1 MSQRGPFDLSGDVAV
16 VTGGA
21 AGMGRAIAARMQAAG
36 AQVVVVDMNP
46 DTEAILREQVPGSAT
61 VVADLSGP
69 EVHADIM
76 DRAAEPF
83 GVPTL
88 LVNAAG
94 IFPGTPLLDATAE
107 FFDRVYNTNL
117 RGLTLMS
124 IAFARS
130 FVAAGHQSGAIVNV
144 ASIEGFK
151 PTVAQGG
158 GLGPYGATKGGV
170 IAITR
175 HMAFEFG
182 PLGIAVNAIAPGVI
196 LTEGVIAGTGSRD
209 AALAATAP
217 LIARTAV
224 GRIGEP
230 DDIAKVAIFLASDA
244 ASYVRGQTIVADGGL
259 TLN

>member
-1 MSQRGPFDLSGDVAV
+1 MSQRGVFDLTGEVAL

-21 AGMGRAIAARMQAAG
+21 AGMGRAIAARMTRAG
-36 AQVVVVDMNP
+36 ADVVVVDIDP
-46 DTEAILREQVPGSAT
+46 GTESILNEHVPGA
-61 VVADLSGP
+61 VAVIADLSKP
-69 EVHADIM
+69 DVHAEIIE
-76 DRAAEPF
+76 RASEAF
-83 GVPTL
+83 GAPTV

-94 IFPGTPLLDATAE
+94 IFPGTPLLDVSAE

-117 RGLTLMS
+117 RGVALLS

-130 FVAAGHQSGAIVNV
+130 FIAAGHQSGAIVNV

-158 GLGPYGATKGGV
+158 LGPYGATKAGV

-175 HMAFEFG
+175 HMALEFG
-182 PLGIAVNAIAPGVI
+182 PHGIAVNAIAPGTV
-196 LTEGVIAGTGSRD
+196 LTEGVIAAVGGRE
-209 AALAATAP
+209 AALVALAP

-224 GRIGEP
+224 GRIADP
-230 DDIAKVAIFLASDA
+230 DDIAKVAVFLASDA
-244 ASYVRGQTIVADGGL
+244 ASYVRGQTIIADGGL